1 MLKVPKIIKTTGE
14 ITEDGQT
21 TGHEVVSPLQANFNS
36 ETTVGKVVL
45 DFFDPDITDI
55 TVDAPPGS
63 GKTTALVTA
72 VKHIVTM
79 SEAKIMII
87 TPTRT
92 QVTELVNRLLQVLP
106 ASAIDIDLN
115 QRPDTSPMM
124 AALAAKKKEEKASEM
139 AKAVAVPGHVSVST
153 VSRLTMRSNRVA
165 QYHCL
170 IVDEAYQ
177 VTYGD
182 YSLVS
187 GCATKHIMVGDPGQI
202 GPVVTA
208 PQQLWSSFHSTNPTR
223 RLQDVTRSSSF
234 KTSHYSINET
244 WRLGPLTTDVVKAL
258 YDFDFESKR
267 HPVKITLNDKE
278 LSEIEVV
285 DVHTPLSRPKAD
297 STDSIQLMRMVGRRV
312 AEFLDSGY
320 VTING
325 KREKITAKDIA
336 IVAAYNYQVEEAV
349 LVLRS
354 QYGGRNPIE
363 VLTAD
368 RAQGKEW
375 KIILAIDP
383 ACIPGGA
390 AAHTFSTGRLAV
402 MLSRHSGHLTWYGV
416 HSEEIVDTYDVDLI
430 TQVGLDVRDM
440 LYSHPVIDE
449 M

>member
-1 MLKVPKIIKTTGE
+1 MLKVPKIVKTTGE
-14 ITEDGQT
+14 ITEESPSAP
-21 TGHEVVSPLQANFNS
+21 HEVVSPLQANFNS

-45 DFFDPDITDI
+45 DFFDPEITDI

-92 QVTELVNRLLQVLP
+92 QVSELVTRLLQVLP

-115 QRPDTSPMM
+115 QKADISPLMSM
-124 AALAAKKKEEKASEM
+124 LTAKKKEEAQNEM

-187 GCATKHIMVGDPGQI
+187 GCASKHIMVGDPGQI

-208 PQQLWSSFHSTNPTR
+208 PQQLWSSFHNTNPTR
-223 RLQDVTRSSSF
+223 RLQDVTRTSSF

-244 WRLGPLTTDVVKAL
+244 WRLGPMTTDVVKTL

-267 HPVKITLNDKE
+267 PPVEITLDGRP

-285 DVHTPLSRPKAD
+285 DVHTPLSRSKPEP
-297 STDSIQLMRMVGRRV
+297 TDSIQLMRLVARRV

-320 VTING
+320 VTIHG

-336 IVAAYNYQVEEAV
+336 IVAAYNYQVEEAI

-354 QYGGRNPIE
+354 QYGGKNPVE

-375 KIILAIDP
+375 RVILAVDP

-430 TQVGLDVRDM
+430 TQSGLDVRDM
-440 LYSHPVIDE
+440 LYEYPVIDE